1 MKKYLLFILIIL
13 LFASCKV
20 INPSKMFK
28 TEKDFEFS
36 EFQASKKEYII
47 QPFDKLNLRIYTN
60 DGFRLIDVQANAGN
74 NIQSRN
80 VISYLVEYDGK
91 VKVPTLGRIKIS
103 GLTIREAELLLE
115 EKYSQYYKNPF
126 VIINVTNRRIIVF
139 SGGSSNGSVLP
150 ITNENF
156 TLIEALAQAGGIE
169 NFSKSYKIKLIRGN
183 LNDPQVFLFNVS
195 DLKDM
200 KKANFLL
207 QANDIIYVETRPRY
221 ASKIL
226 IELAPYMSLLTTI
239 LLIASIL

>member
-1 MKKYLLFILIIL
+1 MKKLLPFILITI
-13 LFASCKV
+13 LFASCRV
-20 INPSKMFK
+20 MNPSKMFQ
-28 TEKDFEFS
+28 TEKDFKFS

-47 QPFDKLNLRIYTN
+47 QAFDKLNLRIYTN

-74 NIQSRN
+74 NIQNRN

-103 GLTIREAELLLE
+103 GLTIREAEQLLE
-115 EKYSQYYKNPF
+115 QKYSQYYKKPF

-139 SGGSSNGSVLP
+139 SGGSSKGSVLP

-156 TLIEALAQAGGIE
+156 TLIEALAQAGGID

-183 LNDPQVFLFNVS
+183 LNSPQVFLFNVS
-195 DLKDM
+195 DLKNM

-226 IELAPYMSLLTTI
+226 VELAPYMSLLTTI
-239 LLIASIL
+239 LLIATFF

>member
-20 INPSKMFK
+20 ISPSKMFQ

-47 QPFDKLNLRIYTN
+47 QPFDKLNLKIYTN
-60 DGFRLIDVQANAGN
+60 DGFRLIDVQGNAGN
-74 NIQSRN
+74 NMQSRN

-103 GLTIREAELLLE
+103 GLTIRDAEQLLE
-115 EKYSQYYKNPF
+115 KEYSQYYKNPF

-139 SGGSSNGSVLP
+139 SGGSSKGSVLP

-156 TLIEALAQAGGIE
+156 TLIEALAQAGGID

-226 IELAPYMSLLTTI
+226 VEIAPYMSLLTTI
-239 LLIASIL
+239 LLIATFL